1 MRSAKYGTDV
11 QSERKVKDMPGP
23 GGGSRGG
30 GFSGGGSRG
39 GGFGGGFSGGGGH
52 RGGGFSPRPPR
63 PHFYG
68 GWYHRPYH
76 YGYGYHGGGCLG
88 GLASIILVPILVLCI
103 SIVVIIGLLTSMITS
118 LFADEPAPDP
128 NADSYIYSEEV
139 FQDYATMQY
148 DTFYGNVPSSEYEEK
163 LLLIFLTTEEMEE
176 YHCIAWL
183 GNEICTEINHLFG
196 GAGSTFA
203 RVVQGNINSYYKY
216 SLGSNLTAIVE
227 FMRDEIEEL
236 NLSSSFRGEAAKV
249 EPTDSKLVNYTSLNI
264 SPETVNDALADFTAS
279 TGIETVIVV
288 EAEANVFEKYVPEE
302 NSKKVSEGDIA
313 ILVIMVAL
321 AALAVVAIV
330 KNLRDRKKKAE
341 REEDPYTKRPE
352 DEQSNDDNW

>member
-1 MRSAKYGTDV
+1 
-11 QSERKVKDMPGP
+11 MPGP

-52 RGGGFSPRPPR
+52 RGGGFGGGGFRPRPPR

-68 GWYHRPYH
+68 GWYHRPYG

-118 LFADEPAPDP
+118 LFTDEPAPDP

-139 FQDYATMQY
+139 FQDYAQMQY

-196 GAGSTFA
+196 GAGSVFS

-227 FMRDEIEEL
+227 FMRGEIDGL

-288 EAEANVFEKYVPEE
+288 QTDEAVFGKGIP
-302 NSKKVSEGDIA
+302 EGDIV

-321 AALAVVAIV
+321 AALAVMAIV
-330 KNLRDRKKKAE
+330 KNLRERKKKTE
-341 REEDPYTKRPE
+341 QEKDPYTKRPE
-352 DEQSNDDNW
+352 DERSSGDNW

>member
-68 GWYHRPYH
+68 GWYHRPYR
-76 YGYGYHGGGCLG
+76 YGHGYHGGGCLG
-88 GLASIILVPILVLCI
+88 GLASIILVPILVLCV
-103 SIVVIIGLLTSMITS
+103 SLIVIVSMMGSVIRTVAKGGVVT
-118 LFADEPAPDP
+118 
-128 NADSYIYSEEV
+128 YSEAE
-139 FQDYATMQY
+139 FQAYAQQQY
-148 DTFYGNVPSSEYEEK
+148 DTFYGDVPASEYEEK

-176 YHCIAWL
+176 YYCIAWV
-183 GNEICTEINHLFG
+183 GNEIRTEINYLFG
-196 GAGSTFA
+196 NEQTAFG
-203 RVVQGNINSYYKY
+203 RVVQRSINPYYEY
-216 SLGSNLTAIVE
+216 SLGSNLTVIMDSMRAEVE
-227 FMRDEIEEL
+227 QL
-236 NLSSSFRGEAAKV
+236 GLSSSFRGEAAKV

-288 EAEANVFEKYVPEE
+288 QTDEAVFGRGIP
-302 NSKKVSEGDIA
+302 EGDIV

-352 DEQSNDDNW
+352 DERSNDDNW